1 MSERYTRVFEL
12 HKNLYAE
19 NAPVVISAGALLKDN
34 QTGKIL
40 AQLKFRN
47 ITDKKIKALK
57 ISIISFDTVGK
68 QLEDFT
74 NYEYLDLSAERDEEF
89 GQKVPIM
96 LANNLTRSF
105 SVSVS
110 EVIFEDNSSWNSDE
124 VNWMPLQKAKKL
136 SEMFQDSE
144 LVKQYKIEY
153 GEKCEYE
160 VTEDKDVWI
169 CSCGEVNKNTEQQCF
184 KCGCNLQ
191 ILKDNF
197 KNLDVSKLNRNK
209 NQRIKQQKRGM
220 LINSAWLFVIVTL
233 AIIPCFF
240 VETNIGTIF
249 NLLGFGAGMFGGK
262 MILPFNEMV
271 SLVKFG
277 MALYFCCM
285 VYFTYLVFR
294 NRYDKN
300 ILIAVVLLGVVNIIF
315 SSSTAFAV
323 TTAITVI
330 NIIYYLLLIS
340 FVAIGISPAAE
351 KAKLMCKKL
360 YFIPVVI
367 KLLLYTFNV
376 YYCCG
381 LMSGFFSVKNIKLR
395 YILYVFKLC
404 TTQNIYQ
411 IAFLIIIIDLI
422 ATFMFMRKLTHK
434 SNCSR
439 V

>member
-19 NAPVVISAGALLKDN
+19 NSPVVISAGALLKDN

-68 QLEDFT
+68 QLDDFT
-74 NYEYLDLSAERDEEF
+74 NYEYLDISAKRDEEF

-110 EVIFEDNSSWNSDE
+110 EVIFEDNSTWNSDE
-124 VNWMPLQKAKKL
+124 ENWIPLKKAKKL

-153 GEKCEYE
+153 GEKCEYK
-160 VTEDKDVWI
+160 VTEDRDVWI

-197 KNLDVSKLNRNK
+197 KNLDVSELNRNK
-209 NQRIKQQKRGM
+209 NQRIKQQKKEM
-220 LINSAWLFVIVTL
+220 LLNPMWLFIIVTL

-240 VETNIGTIF
+240 VKTTIGNVF
-249 NLLGFGAGMFGGK
+249 NFIGLGAGNFAGITGLTFK
-262 MILPFNEMV
+262 EY
-271 SLVKFG
+271 STLVKFG
-277 MALYFCCM
+277 TTLYFCCM

-300 ILIAVVLLGVVNIIF
+300 ILIAVALLGVVNVIF

-323 TTAITVI
+323 VTAITVI

-340 FVAIGISPAAE
+340 FVAIGISPTAE

-376 YYCCG
+376 YYCYG
-381 LMSGFFSVKNIKLR
+381 RVLGYLHRNIEVRK
-395 YILYVFKLC
+395 ILYVFKVC
-404 TTQNIYQ
+404 TTQNIYK

-422 ATFMFMRKLTHK
+422 ATFMFMRKLTHR